1 MNRMNTAEDF
11 IARNK
16 ARRSRQEA
24 LDEAYCR
31 PGYRYNETLDRCLPA
46 VGGAQLAGESDIAV
60 QELKNEGSLEQIQA
74 RNAGASERL
83 AAAAASEERIA
94 ELMAGGGMQS
104 IPEKSSANQAVA
116 KEVKMRK
123 M

>member
-1 MNRMNTAEDF
+1 MNSAEDF

-46 VGGAQLAGESDIAV
+46 VGAAKIEGENAIAL
-60 QELKNEGSLEQIQA
+60 QKLKNEGSLEQIQA
-74 RNAGASERL
+74 INSGATERL
-83 AAAAASEERIA
+83 AAAAESERNIA

-104 IPEKSSANQAVA
+104 IPEKSPANEAVA

-123 M
+123 K

>member
-1 MNRMNTAEDF
+1 MNSAEDF

-24 LDEAYCR
+24 IDDALCR
-31 PGYRYNETLDRCLPA
+31 PGYTYNETLDRCLPA
-46 VGGAQLAGESDIAV
+46 AGGAQLAGESDIAL
-60 QELKNEGSLEQIQA
+60 QTLKNEGSLEQIQA

-104 IPEKSSANQAVA
+104 IPEKSPANQAVA
-116 KEVKMRK
+116 KEAMKRK